1 MSQPIRF
8 HYRGATHAVAD
19 VPPTQTVLQH
29 LREDLHCTGTK
40 EGCAE
45 GDCGA
50 CTVVI
55 AELQGDTLVMK
66 AVNSC
71 IQFTPSLDGKALFTV
86 EDLKQS
92 DDALHPV
99 QQAMVECHGSQC
111 GFCTPGFVMSLWG
124 LYLKREDDDQ
134 TGAPC
139 RKDIDDTLS
148 GNLCRCTGY
157 RPIIDAARRMTELP
171 PASFDR
177 AALTDTLRALRR
189 DAPLRYEFDGR
200 RFDAPRTLAQLAQL
214 RAAHPHATLLAG
226 STDVGLWVTKQ
237 MRELPHIIYLGQVE
251 EFRRM
256 TDDAGFLEIDAG
268 VTLDDAYAAVCAHY
282 PQLAEM
288 RQRFASLPIRNA
300 GTLGGNV
307 ANGSPIGDS
316 MPWLIALGA
325 QVVLHSV
332 AGERILALE
341 DFYLGYQKKDMR
353 ADEFVA
359 AVRLPLPQAQPAPA
373 LHFRTYKL
381 SKRFDQDISAVCAAF
396 ALTLDGERVA
406 QIRIAYGGMAATP
419 KRAAAAESAMRC
431 QPWNEATLAAAMAA
445 MDQDYAPLT
454 DMRASASYRIRT
466 AKNLLR
472 RFWLETRPDAPLA
485 NADVNAFA
493 VQPETQA

>member
-1 MSQPIRF
+1 MAMSQPIRF
-8 HYRGATHAVAD
+8 HYRGAIHSVAD
-19 VPPTQTVLQH
+19 ASPTRTVLQH

-55 AELQGDTLVMK
+55 GELQDDTLSLK

-71 IQFTPSLDGKALFTV
+71 IQFLPTLDGRALFTV
-86 EDLKQS
+86 EDLRQA

-124 LYLKREDDDQ
+124 LYLKREDSGQ
-134 TGAPC
+134 QGAPC
-139 RKDIDDTLS
+139 RKEIDDTLS

-157 RPIIDAARRMTELP
+157 RPIIEAAQRMTELP
-171 PASFDR
+171 PVTMAR
-177 AALTDTLRALRR
+177 EPVTDALRALRR
-189 DAPLRYEFDGR
+189 DAPLHYEFDGR
-200 RFDAPRTLAQLAQL
+200 RFDAPRTLAQLAEL
-214 RAAHPHATLLAG
+214 RAAWPEATLLAG

-237 MRELPHIIYLGQVE
+237 LRELKHIIYLGQVE
-251 EFRRM
+251 DLQQLTE
-256 TDDAGFLEIDAG
+256 TDGFLEIGAG
-268 VTLDDAYAAVCAHY
+268 VTLEAAYAAICGHY
-282 PQLAEM
+282 PQLNEM

-325 QVVLHSV
+325 EVVLHSA
-332 AGERILALE
+332 AGPRVLAL
-341 DFYLGYQKKDMR
+341 DRFYLGYQKKDMQPG
-353 ADEFVA
+353 EVVA
-359 AVRLPLPQAQPAPA
+359 AVRVPLPRAGVQ
-373 LHFRTYKL
+373 FRTYKL

-406 QIRIAYGGMAATP
+406 DVRIAYGGMAATP
-419 KRAAAAESAMRC
+419 ARALAAEAALRGQDWS
-431 QPWNEATLAAAMAA
+431 EATLNVAIAAMEK
-445 MDQDYAPLT
+445 DYAPLS
-454 DMRASASYRIRT
+454 DMRASASYRMRT

-472 RFWLETRPDAPLA
+472 RFWLETRTQAPLA
-485 NADVNAFA
+485 QADLNAYAA
-493 VQPETQA
+493 LQKEPQA